1 MRGEGG
7 WGSQRNERWGKRT
20 DDQGDSKSQLLR
32 FAKIPSSYLK
42 CHDPAKSHFAVLN
55 FAPSDKVTKT
65 NRETPFNVTGSTFIY
80 FSLLEKCCCQSRV
93 WPGQGT
99 RSRE

>member
-1 MRGEGG
+1 MREEGG

-55 FAPSDKVTKT
+55 FAPSDMLQT
-65 NRETPFNVTGSTFIY
+65 NREIPFNVTGSTFIY

-93 WPGQGT
+93 YQGT

>member
-1 MRGEGG
+1 MRGG
-7 WGSQRNERWGKRT
+7 ERGQTTRETLRVSFSDLPRSHPLTLKR
-20 DDQGDSKSQLLR
+20 
-32 FAKIPSSYLK
+32 
-42 CHDPAKSHFAVLN
+42 HDPAKSHFAVLN

-99 RSRE
+99 RNRE